1 MTLLHYPPGNPN
13 DGFGIH
19 PHKDTDALTLLF
31 PDAVGGLWLRPHD
44 QDEWL
49 EVEAPD
55 DAMVV
60 NIGNLLELW
69 SGVLCVH
76 TAQGGECLWQ
86 GALQLSVFYRAGHDV
101 VVAPLIDCQPGFERA
116 PVPVGPVS
124 REVWRTNWL
133 KPCPRIRALIW
144 APCPTELQSRA
155 KNRSGNRS

>member
-1 MTLLHYPPGNPN
+1 MSLLHYPPSSPN

-44 QDEWL
+44 QSEWL
-49 EVEAPD
+49 EVEAPA

-60 NIGNLLELW
+60 NIGDLLELW
-69 SGVLCVH
+69 SGGYFVSTPHKVVN
-76 TAQGGECLWQ
+76 ASGKERY
-86 GALQLSVFYRAGHDV
+86 SFPFFIVPRHDV

-124 REVWRTNWL
+124 REVWRTNWPEAVPEETGFDL
-133 KPCPRIRALIW
+133 GTLPD
-144 APCPTELQSRA
+144 
-155 KNRSGNRS
+155 